1 MIRQVSMDTLHY
13 MMLLGMATLMWSN
26 YSSIKVLILIKQI
39 GVKTPLYC
47 AVVNDRNNVV
57 KLLLQAGAD
66 PNLANISGRTPLIV
80 ASAEFCNIIAP
91 SAETFWT
98 SEPHKTRMPRCLMLE
113 QTSIGKTSLEKLH

>member
-1 MIRQVSMDTLHY
+1 MIRKVSMDTLHY

-80 ASAEFCNIIAP
+80 ASAEF
-91 SAETFWT
+91 WT
-98 SEPHKTRMPRCLMLE
+98 EPYEVVESLLNAGAGE